1 MIHNIITSIAYRLNI
16 YIKNRLF
23 LNDDV
28 VIVGS
33 LVDLKGSINEGIEN
47 KVSLFLIGIEEERTS
62 KTYSA
67 KRAINNPVIILNINV
82 MFASYFQSTNYVES
96 LRYISLIIEFFQK
109 NPVLNFTDT
118 PGLPLSISKLHVE
131 LYSLNTS
138 EALRLWSGIGAKYV
152 PSCAFK
158 IKQVTFDSE
167 NLNADIPP
175 IT

>member
-1 MIHNIITSIAYRLNI
+1 
-16 YIKNRLF
+16 
-23 LNDDV
+23 
-28 VIVGS
+28 
-33 LVDLKGSINEGIEN
+33 
-47 KVSLFLIGIEEERTS
+47 
-62 KTYSA
+62 
-67 KRAINNPVIILNINV
+67 

-158 IKQVTFDSE
+158 IKQVTFDSQD
-167 NLNADIPP
+167 LNADIPP

>member
-1 MIHNIITSIAYRLNI
+1 MFIFYQASLNI

-118 PGLPLSISKLHVE
+118 LEKLT
-131 LYSLNTS
+131 Y
-138 EALRLWSGIGAKYV
+138 
-152 PSCAFK
+152 
-158 IKQVTFDSE
+158 
-167 NLNADIPP
+167 
-175 IT
+175 

>member
-1 MIHNIITSIAYRLNI
+1 MIHNIITSIAYRVNI

-67 KRAINNPVIILNINV
+67 KRVINKTNII
-82 MFASYFQSTNYVES
+82 
-96 LRYISLIIEFFQK
+96 
-109 NPVLNFTDT
+109 
-118 PGLPLSISKLHVE
+118 
-131 LYSLNTS
+131 
-138 EALRLWSGIGAKYV
+138 
-152 PSCAFK
+152 
-158 IKQVTFDSE
+158 
-167 NLNADIPP
+167 
-175 IT
+175 

>member
-1 MIHNIITSIAYRLNI
+1 MIHNIITSIAYRLNV

-47 KVSLFLIGIEEERTS
+47 KVSLFLIGIEEESTS

-152 PSCAFK
+152 PSLSL
-158 IKQVTFDSE
+158 IH
-167 NLNADIPP
+167 I
-175 IT
+175 